1 MKRGRKKGDNAA
13 RDAELIRFYLEGHAL
28 RQTGARYSITYERVR
43 QILNK
48 TGIKPRKSSPSVK
61 QFKPRKTQT
70 SQERFWSLVD
80 RSGSPD
86 ACWEWQGPRTT
97 YGYGRVRIFNKQT
110 YAHRVA
116 LYLGTGRRVQNH
128 ALHHCDNPPCC
139 NPKHLYDGT
148 PQDNMRDLHTRG
160 REKWEQA
167 HREGQRRRQEKRLK
181 ESLQDA

>member
-80 RSGSPD
+80 RSACGSSFILVPI
-86 ACWEWQGPRTT
+86 AKTRTRNIRFT
-97 YGYGRVRIFNKQT
+97 G
-110 YAHRVA
+110 AA
-116 LYLGTGRRVQNH
+116 LYHLSYTGACKLSGEVVFSFRCPLSSRIK
-128 ALHHCDNPPCC
+128 ASP
-139 NPKHLYDGT
+139 YW
-148 PQDNMRDLHTRG
+148 R
-160 REKWEQA
+160 
-167 HREGQRRRQEKRLK
+167 KR
-181 ESLQDA
+181 